1 MITLISDDCSDN
13 GHSDYMHVN
22 IYSNCCIVV
31 AVRVKLVVVM
41 AIVIVMVI
49 MVMMETLELNGIDSV
64 GCNDNRILLIIM
76 IRGSDRNGNIA
87 YKC

>member
-1 MITLISDDCSDN
+1 
-13 GHSDYMHVN
+13 
-22 IYSNCCIVV
+22 
-31 AVRVKLVVVM
+31 M